1 LANAQPTTQLTSFVL
16 MPPKT
21 FRQLTRE
28 QFAEVLHSFPFSRV
42 IDAVHMHHTWSPT
55 HADYKAK
62 GGLQTIVDMWR
73 YHTQEKGW
81 SDIAQ
86 HISIAPDGSIWTG
99 RDWNSAPASA
109 VGYNGSA
116 AVGPFMFET
125 IGNFDQG
132 HDRLEGEQ
140 RKTVLAV
147 IALVQRRFQLAPETL
162 RFHRQMTDQKS
173 CPGTGLRR
181 EEILAELAQ
190 HGPALAKAIPTGDG
204 SRDVARRAPFDDTQ
218 TGDRQFTDD
227 VVRLLLGREGTRA
240 VVEESAELDEELSRP
255 RQPQYRGQRYGSP
268 TGVAP
273 RNPFSADELARLAP
287 HVINLNQGE
296 LSSGGTFQTQPGDV
310 DAIFA
315 EHIPEFAKTHSL
327 GGEEKLRV
335 VFFAHGG
342 LVGET
347 GGLAVAQ
354 KHIEWWLANRIY
366 PIYFVWE
373 TGLCETLGQILYR
386 AKSRIGSLSHDR
398 GIGDVINDRFTDPL
412 LANICHTIG
421 GVQIWGGMK
430 YAAQRASEPGRGA
443 RYVAERLAR
452 LLAALPDGV
461 TADAVELHAVGHSA
475 GAILH
480 SYFVPMT
487 ADVAKRPF
495 ETVQFL
501 APAIRIDTF
510 KETLWRHL
518 PSASDTPA
526 AKSLLIYTMR
536 DALERDDNC
545 GPYRKSLL
553 YLIHDGLEPI
563 PDTDILG
570 LERSLRADR
579 DLVEGLV
586 NPATRGDNAVFWSTT
601 DGVTM
606 ARHHGDF
613 DDDVATM
620 NAVGRRVLG
629 KKQSLLKD
637 FDTAPARGDT
647 RLIGLGSCL
656 ADLGK
661 TREVDDGMMNWTAT
675 WPAAPAYGESRG
687 ARSRTG
693 FAGVQGD
700 TALGSVGTGARR
712 ALCIGIDDY
721 PTAPLA
727 GCVADAQTWNAALTA
742 LGFSSAPLL
751 NNEASRSGILGALDA
766 IVRNSAP
773 GDVLVVQYS
782 GHGTTVPDDTDD
794 EADGQDQAICPY
806 DFADGHLLVDDDVAE
821 VLAKLPSG
829 VSLTCFFD
837 CCHSGTITRFA
848 VGDST
853 TPHDRSTR
861 KARYVKAD
869 AKLIERHRDFRR
881 RLGRGVTSGPRAF
894 SASRGPA
901 GMREVVF
908 SACRRDEVAYESDGH
923 GEFTRRAVPMLSEAM
938 KITNKEFQRRV
949 VDAFGAQP
957 AQHPILDC
965 APELSEHSFLGG
977 AGNASKAHGT
987 TQTSGNASHT
997 ADGVARLLRDIADL
1011 VGG

>member
-1 LANAQPTTQLTSFVL
+1 

-28 QFAEVLHSFPFSRV
+28 QFADVLHAFPFARV

-55 HADYKAK
+55 HADYQAK

-73 YHTQEKGW
+73 YHTQVKGW

-99 RDWNSAPASA
+99 RDWNRAPASA
-109 VGYNGSA
+109 VGYNGSS

-132 HDRLEGEQ
+132 QDRLEGEQ

-147 IALVQRRFQLAPETL
+147 IALVQERFQLAPETL

-173 CPGTGLRR
+173 CPGTGVRR
-181 EEILAELAQ
+181 DDILSELMQ
-190 HGPALAKAIPTGDG
+190 HGPALAKAIATADG
-204 SRDVARRAPFDDTQ
+204 SRDVARSAPFDAALFE
-218 TGDRQFTDD
+218 DRQFTDD
-227 VVRLLLGREGTRA
+227 VVNMLLGREGVRA
-240 VVEESAELDEELSRP
+240 GLEEAAELDEDLSASRE
-255 RQPQYRGQRYGSP
+255 PQYRAGQDDG
-268 TGVAP
+268 AP
-273 RNPFSADELARLAP
+273 RAAARETFTADDLARLAP
-287 HVINLNQGE
+287 HVVNLNQGE
-296 LSSGGTFQTQPGDV
+296 LSSGGSFQTRPGDV

-315 EHIPEFAKTHSL
+315 EHIPEFAKAHSL
-327 GGEEKLRV
+327 GNGGEKMRI

-342 LVGET
+342 LVGES

-354 KHIEWWLANRIY
+354 KHVEWWKANLIY

-373 TGLCETLGQILYR
+373 TGLCETLGQILFR
-386 AKSRIGSLSHDR
+386 AQTRIGSLARDR

-443 RYVAERLAR
+443 RYVAEQLAR
-452 LLAALPDGV
+452 LLATPPDGLS
-461 TADAVELHAVGHSA
+461 AEDVELHAVGHSA

-480 SYFVPMT
+480 SYFVPMA

-495 ETVQFL
+495 ESVQFL
-501 APAIRIDTF
+501 APAIRSDTF
-510 KETLWRHL
+510 KETLWRHM
-518 PSASDTPA
+518 PPISRTPA
-526 AKSLLIYTMR
+526 AKSLAIYTMR

-553 YLIHDGLEPI
+553 YLIHDGLEPQR
-563 PDTDILG
+563 DTEILG
-570 LERSLRADR
+570 LERSLRSDHE
-579 DLVEGLV
+579 LVDGLV

-601 DGVTM
+601 EGSTM

-613 DDDVATM
+613 DDDTATM

-629 KKQSLLKD
+629 KKRSLLKD
-637 FDTAPARGDT
+637 FAAASARGEAKQ
-647 RLIGLGSCL
+647 RGLGSCL
-656 ADLGK
+656 SDLGK
-661 TREVDDGMMNWTAT
+661 TRDIDDGVIYWNPSRAAT
-675 WPAAPAYGESRG
+675 LAQEALPIT
-687 ARSRTG
+687 RSRTTG
-693 FAGVQGD
+693 RADDWGD
-700 TALGSVGTGARR
+700 GASMGSGRRARR

-721 PTAPLA
+721 PTAPLG
-727 GCVADAQTWNAALTA
+727 GCAADAQMWHSALSE
-742 LGFSSAPLL
+742 LGFVSKKLL
-751 NNEASRSGILGALDA
+751 NGEASRAGILGELET

-773 GDVLVVQYS
+773 GDVLIVQYS
-782 GHGTTVPDDTDD
+782 GHGTTVPDDTHD
-794 EADGQDQAICPY
+794 EEDGQDQALCPH
-806 DFADGHLLVDDDVAE
+806 DFAEGHLLVDDDVAD
-821 VLAKLPSG
+821 VFAKLPNG
-829 VSLTCFFD
+829 VNLTCFFD

-853 TPHDRSTR
+853 TPHDRTTR

-869 AKLIERHRDFRR
+869 AKLIQRHRDFRH
-881 RLGRGVTSGPRAF
+881 RLGRGVSSGPRAF
-894 SASRGPA
+894 SAARGPA

-923 GEFTRRAVPMLSEAM
+923 GEFTRRAVPMLGEALKM
-938 KITNKEFQRRV
+938 TNKEFQSRMV
-949 VDAFGAQP
+949 EAFGTQP
-957 AQHPILDC
+957 SQHPILDC
-965 APELSEHSFLGG
+965 APDLSEHRFLGV
-977 AGNASKAHGT
+977 AGEASKANGPS
-987 TQTSGNASHT
+987 QTGGSASQT
-997 ADGVARLLRDIADL
+997 ANGVARLLRDVADL
-1011 VGG
+1011 LGG